1 MKKKILI
8 ILGVIVVIAVGVGYY
23 FMQNK
28 IHRVSE

>member
-23 FMQNK
+23 FMQKSNP
-28 IHRVSE
+28 R